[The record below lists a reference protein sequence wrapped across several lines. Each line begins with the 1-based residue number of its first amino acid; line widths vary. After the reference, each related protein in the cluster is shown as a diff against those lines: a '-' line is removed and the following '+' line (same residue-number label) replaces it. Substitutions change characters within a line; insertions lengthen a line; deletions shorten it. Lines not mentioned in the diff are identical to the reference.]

1 MTDFQTS
8 FLCDVKSLFLQQ
20 QEENLAPYLYSTP
33 NIEDDSANGEGFYQ
47 ELISQNLNY
56 YLYKEEIELI
66 NNKASQIAAYVPP
79 GSNVIEFGLGTDI
92 AFKNKS
98 LPFLKEIKQ
107 LKSYVPID
115 LCQTYLD
122 QSEEILSR
130 ELPEISVEKINT
142 DFIKKIDLIKNF
154 TKPVVFLKE
163 VQLPIFL
170 QIIA

>member
-33 NIEDDSANGEGFYQ
+33 NIEDDSANGEGCYQ

-56 YLYKEEIELI
+56 YLYKEEIKLI

-154 TKPVVFLKE
+154 TKPVVF
-163 VQLPIFL
+163 
-170 QIIA
+170 